1 MRSTSSAFFR
11 NAQSIRLI
19 LPAIQTIAIRTLDFM
34 LISDAYSVLN
44 LAVLMTH
51 FGFQGDVYMTELT
64 LKTGRLMVDEM
75 LDLIDTGVDVAFIL
89 SQPIDANGSDL
100 STLNPC
106 QVSRD
111 SLYRISRND
120 VEDAYKK
127 VRLVGFC
134 EVRNAAEKS
143 YSRLSCG
150 YIKVITLPYGL
161 QITASSSGFSMGSCL
176 WTICN
181 ANEKLTYIPA
191 ASADLNC
198 HAKKIDVASMG
209 RTDTILLSDL
219 RVNRDP
225 LSTTDKM
232 MENLLNSVSRIL
244 DQRGIALILTT
255 LCTINFDLIET
266 IYALLYR
273 KQQSIPI
280 IHLSSRAEEFM
291 ELTNAGADWMSEKR
305 IDKLLAGEEP
315 FLIRHLRKKRILYP
329 LRFVTTE
336 ALAELNNGGVIFATH
351 ASLYS
356 ENGARLLRKLA
367 QHERNALLLIDP
379 YEDHNNAIFSGM
391 KMEIISCPFDPR
403 LNCGDANQ
411 LLARCCPE
419 SLIVPEEYTY
429 EITAKDDD
437 TSNKNV
443 DDSSSDI
450 NERESSRFSRVLPLR
465 LLLTSISRQKS
476 ELATFQ
482 MKLLNPI
489 TIEKNI
495 KFVDGLLDAQ
505 LAAQVPLTE
514 VAGRAVGYLC
524 GRLEAERDTFI
535 VKSPGI
541 ASSGEHVEKLLI
553 GEKRKADI
561 CLSPQAHPLE
571 HKFGIDK
578 ITYEDSCSIIL
589 GTVDE
594 EKLSKRI
601 TARDPSIQIFISELG
616 HVDTPEVLM
625 NLPGLDARITF
636 WKNEHKTLVEAESE
650 QVRELLT
657 SYILAQLSV
666 LKQ

>member
-336 ALAELNNGGVIFATH
+336 ALAELNV
-351 ASLYS
+351 
-356 ENGARLLRKLA
+356 RLLLLRA
-367 QHERNALLLIDP
+367 YRNSLHP